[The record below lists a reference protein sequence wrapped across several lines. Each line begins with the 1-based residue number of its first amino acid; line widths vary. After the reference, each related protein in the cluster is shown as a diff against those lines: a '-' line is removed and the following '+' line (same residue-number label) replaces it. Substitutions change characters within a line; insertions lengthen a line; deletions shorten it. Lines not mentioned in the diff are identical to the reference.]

1 MIAGRFGA
9 LRLGMGLAGLVI
21 LASAGRFAWAAGG
34 SNETAAAAHPPLYD
48 FLIKSG
54 LSKHA
59 RPEAAVLRAV
69 TTIERGGQQIATST
83 VMALARRHQPEA
95 LNAIQAAIVTGTV
108 VEGGESPKVGSLKIS
123 YSDGKVVTVV
133 IYAAYYEITTSAGT
147 IRFTS
152 EPLSQILHE
161 LIT

>member
-1 MIAGRFGA
+1 MA
-9 LRLGMGLAGLVI
+9 LAGLVI

-34 SNETAAAAHPPLYD
+34 SNETAATAHPPIYE

-54 LSKHA
+54 LSKRA

-69 TTIERGGQQIATST
+69 TTIERGGQRIATST
-83 VMALARRHQPEA
+83 VKAIARRHQPET
-95 LNAIQAAIVTGTV
+95 LTAIQAAIVNGTV
-108 VEGGESPKVGSLKIS
+108 VEGGESPKVGSLEIA
-123 YSDGKVVTVV
+123 YSDGKVLTVI
-133 IYAAYYEITTSAGT
+133 IYKDYFELTTSAGT

-152 EPLSQILHE
+152 EPLSQILYE